1 MSSSSNNNNS
11 NSGSG
16 EAEIGTGK
24 TIFVIAVV
32 LGCFAVLYP
41 KIFYHMMFDEKK
53 DKPDHLRPNPH
64 EFGRPPMHGHPAMH
78 MRNQQGKIFHGE
90 EGKEVRRTIDREL
103 KPGPVPG
110 MRPTMGGPGFPQA
123 PRANQGGGTMSILMP
138 IYTTGI
144 VIFFVYTVMKI
155 MFKKNDET
163 SQDMDSSNTTKF
175 NRRFQQP
182 LRPQNIPPE
191 YWPQPP
197 QQPQQ
202 PPVVQSKEP
211 AQVEPLQN
219 VPKEDIIKSEPI
231 LDSKK
236 PILDSQD
243 PRDEQ
248 IRILK
253 ERLEE
258 TEKAML
264 AIVSQMTAIK
274 SQIPQDT
281 IQTISN
287 GVKTIPDVEE
297 TSNNKPAAKEEVPK
311 RLSENNTD
319 EAKVESEDA
328 NSDDEETQS
337 EDSDDDDDEMPNE
350 QEIIENVESVPLL
363 STSS

>member
-1 MSSSSNNNNS
+1 MTNASSSNTS
-11 NSGSG
+11 A
-16 EAEIGTGK
+16 EQEIGTGK

-90 EGKEVRRTIDREL
+90 EGKEIRRTIDREL

-123 PRANQGGGTMSILMP
+123 PRGNQGGGTMSILMP

-163 SQDMDSSNTTKF
+163 SQDMDSNTSSQQF
-175 NRRFQQP
+175 SRRYQQP

-191 YWPQPP
+191 YWPPQPP
-197 QQPQQ
+197 QPQ
-202 PPVVQSKEP
+202 VVPRKEP
-211 AQVEPLQN
+211 TAQVESTPS
-219 VPKEDIIKSEPI
+219 VPTEDIKVEKVI
-231 LDSKK
+231 DDKK
-236 PILDSQD
+236 VVNIED

-248 IRILK
+248 IRFLK

-287 GVKTIPDVEE
+287 NVKEMAEIPSKIKEDDATSDKLSENEE
-297 TSNNKPAAKEEVPK
+297 AKEE
-311 RLSENNTD
+311 
-319 EAKVESEDA
+319 SED
-328 NSDDEETQS
+328 NSEDEESVS
-337 EDSDDDDDEMPNE
+337 EDSEDNEDTTNNDMPKDD
-350 QEIIENVESVPLL
+350 IIENLESVPLL
-363 STSS
+363 STS